1 METFFDLS
9 NPNARQEDKTT
20 FFPKWQETD
29 VTLALVNKKMSE
41 SENFSDTEL
50 EELVKTYHKIFL
62 DKDYVCNRAYRQ
74 EVIDAFGN
82 ARFLRTLINVFRSEN
97 DITYDERVV
106 CNKITWDYKCQKEQ
120 SLEIKELL
128 LELSD
133 TINRASVQLLTAVVP
148 FNSASLIA
156 LARYSSFDFTKDVD
170 RVNLILEKYTD
181 NLSVQNIV
189 DIYSYLYK
197 HDSFS
202 RVFGAIMFES
212 NTEGYGSDELERHGR
227 ISIAILEILEHGMTS
242 QGIEIVLRNYSNLCE
257 FYPNIRKRFSMRS
270 NARVDYPRIYT
281 VLDALERAGINIP

>member
-9 NPNARQEDKTT
+9 NARQEDKTT

-212 NTEGYGSDELERHGR
+212 NTEGYGTDELERHGR